1 MLVIVEELQRGDEIL
16 CPQSG
21 KFIFIRVIRPAHP
34 LFKKNKDGSRVPKL
48 GYHGEQLY
56 SSVYGS
62 TNAVIR
68 EFDVTHTWGGGTHVT
83 HHKEVKFNCT
93 PDNHNFEKNFTL
105 RYSNI
110 WLLNREL

>member
-1 MLVIVEELQRGDEIL
+1 MLVKVEELQRGDEIL

-48 GYHGEQLY
+48 GYNGEQLY
-56 SSVYGS
+56 SSIYGS
-62 TNAVIR
+62 TNAEIKEWDTV
-68 EFDVTHTWGGGTHVT
+68 WNGTT
-83 HHKEVKFNCT
+83 YKHKRIEYICSS
-93 PDNHNFEKNFTL
+93 DNHNFEKNFTL